1 MKKLLTFCF
10 LVFTALAYAQNDS
23 VRAIEPNKKTSYDS
37 KDLILIALAA
47 LALLLAIYFLF
58 RRAKGT
64 RN

>member
-1 MKKLLTFCF
+1 MKKFFTFCF
-10 LVFTALAYAQNDS
+10 LFFATLAYAQSDS
-23 VRAIEPNKKTSYDS
+23 IRAIEPNKKTSYDS

-47 LALLLAIYFLF
+47 LALLVAMYFLF

>member
-1 MKKLLTFCF
+1 MKKLFILCSLF
-10 LVFTALAYAQNDS
+10 LITVAYSQSDTI
-23 VRAIEPNKKTSYDS
+23 RAVEPNKKTSYDS

-47 LALLLAIYFLF
+47 LALLVAMYFLF

>member
-1 MKKLLTFCF
+1 LFFAT
-10 LVFTALAYAQNDS
+10 LAYAQSDS
-23 VRAIEPNKKTSYDS
+23 IRAIEPNKKTSYDS

-47 LALLLAIYFLF
+47 LALLVAMYFLF

>member
-1 MKKLLTFCF
+1 MKKVLTFCF
-10 LVFTALAYAQNDS
+10 LFFITLAYSQGDS
-23 VRAIEPNKKTSYDS
+23 IRAVEPNKKTSYDS

-47 LALLLAIYFLF
+47 LALLVAMYFLF